1 LLCKLAE
8 RGGFDPATKESGR
21 RAVGPVKQQ
30 RGCSDDFQTY
40 SIATDSNCRSK
51 GKTMRTAE
59 INDFGG
65 KTKSTFAAEIPINPS
80 VYSRIRYGPDLL
92 SKFTI
97 HGSKICSKVTK
108 SSKYGH
114 T

>member
-21 RAVGPVKQQ
+21 RAEGPVKQQ
-30 RGCSDDFQTY
+30 RGFSDDFQTY

-51 GKTMRTAE
+51 GKAKRTAE

-65 KTKSTFAAEIPINPS
+65 AQPSRLFTAEIPINPS
-80 VYSRIRYGPDLL
+80 VYSRIKYAPDLL

-97 HGSKICSKVTK
+97 HGS
-108 SSKYGH
+108 
-114 T
+114 